1 MRVRR
6 VQETQVIDQSYIWQL
21 YENIKEKMALL
32 DKLTSD
38 YKDRQE
44 EHFLRTFMHV
54 LEKMGN

>member
-1 MRVRR
+1 